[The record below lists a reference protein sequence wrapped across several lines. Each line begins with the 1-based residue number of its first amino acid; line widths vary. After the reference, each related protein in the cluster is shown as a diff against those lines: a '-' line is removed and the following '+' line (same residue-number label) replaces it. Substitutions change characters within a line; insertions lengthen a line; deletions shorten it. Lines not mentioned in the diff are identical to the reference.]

1 MQVDTEIDKLLE
13 LSVIGSITKPST
25 WVNPLVVVPKKD
37 ASGVWICV
45 DMQAANVAVVREP
58 HILYTFNKGYHQI
71 LLALESHD
79 LTTFASHRGIFR
91 YNRLI
96 FVMSAAAELH
106 QK

>member
-1 MQVDTEIDKLLE
+1 MQVDTE
-13 LSVIGSITKPST
+13 
-25 WVNPLVVVPKKD
+25 
-37 ASGVWICV
+37 
-45 DMQAANVAVVREP
+45 
-58 HILYTFNKGYHQI
+58 GYHQI

-79 LTTFASHRGIFR
+79 LTTFASHKGIFW